1 MNRSSPAAPVQTSL
15 ATFHEPDAGSAPQVS
30 VLSELQSD
38 LGLDRSRDYKQHLRV
53 GEFRVDPGALVVQA
67 DGEAVRLKPK
77 AMAVLLELAR
87 QPGVTISRDELLD
100 RVWESTYITPGVVGH
115 AITALR
121 RAFGDQLAQPTY
133 IETIPRIGYRLIAPV
148 QRIGPEPAV
157 DDGIDRPAPVADAE
171 AAAPERPAPQPV
183 RTQRKFWPVMALAT
197 VLAAATGLAIFA
209 AVRWFA
215 ADTPGD
221 TALRVTDIRRLTFGT
236 GSEDHP
242 RLNAAGDWL
251 VYSRS
256 AGLGAKPELALQ
268 SVYGTEALVQARG
281 DHAER
286 PAWSPQGRRL
296 AYVWRDGTRC
306 EIRIAN
312 IDDKSRQTVAACP
325 PDGVVYLDW
334 NPADEHMLA
343 YTAIEPGQAGGAK
356 LQLLRDQGGWHPEE
370 FDYERSATNLDL
382 YPRFSPDGRSI
393 AFRRGGNPSS
403 DIYVV
408 SIDGGRIRR
417 LTEVRATITGLD
429 WLPDGSGLV
438 FASDH
443 EGRQELY
450 SVALADRRVAG
461 LGLVDASSPDIAANA
476 WRMSFQMEDWR
487 STLVEVPLRAG
498 AQSHPL
504 APSSGRDQAAA
515 LSPDGRRVVFVSD
528 RDGSSQLWSL
538 DRASGKVE
546 RLTQH
551 HDVRVDMPT
560 ISPDGQRILYAT
572 RSHGRHELWEYR
584 FRDEARRRVAA
595 IPMSLRNA
603 VYAGDGRSLWYVA
616 WQGARWALHRCE
628 RSSVEAT
635 CEGRQT
641 ELSALRVDRS
651 RVDGVDVLVLA
662 SPLVEGGLRIVS
674 ERDLG
679 TLREIALP
687 PNERWAVVDDAVWSL
702 QATGTPEDGDTV
714 LSSTSLRDGT
724 TRELAR
730 LQGLRPLL
738 LAPFQATPDR
748 KALVMPMVTA
758 NSTDVGYARLV
769 PPAR

>member
-1 MNRSSPAAPVQTSL
+1 MNL
-15 ATFHEPDAGSAPQVS
+15 DAGIAPQVS
-30 VLSELQSD
+30 ALSEMQSD
-38 LGLDRSRDYKQHLRV
+38 QGLDRSRDYKQHLRV

-67 DGEAVRLKPK
+67 DGEAIRLKPK

-87 QPGVTISRDELLD
+87 QPGITVSRDELLN
-100 RVWESTYITPGVVGH
+100 RVWENTYITPGVVGH

-121 RAFGDQLAQPTY
+121 RAFGDQLAQPAY

-148 QRIGPEPAV
+148 QRIGSSLPA
-157 DDGIDRPAPVADAE
+157 DDGVDRPAPLADGDADATG
-171 AAAPERPAPQPV
+171 PDRPAPEPV
-183 RTQRKFWPVMALAT
+183 RTKRKFWSIMALAL

-209 AVRWFA
+209 AIHWFA
-215 ADTPGD
+215 GPVTGNAT
-221 TALRVTDIRRLTFGT
+221 LEVTDIRRLTFAT
-236 GSEDHP
+236 GSEDNP

-251 VYSRS
+251 VYSRT
-256 AGLGAKPELALQ
+256 ADLGAKPELALQ

-286 PAWSPQGRRL
+286 PAWSPQGRRV
-296 AYVWRDGTRC
+296 AYVWRDGTHC

-312 IDDKSRQTVAACP
+312 IDDKSRQAVSACP
-325 PDGVVYLDW
+325 GNSVVYLDW
-334 NPADEHMLA
+334 NPADDHVLA
-343 YTAIEPGQAGGAK
+343 YTAVEPGQAGGAR
-356 LQLLRDQGGWHPEE
+356 LHLLRDEGGWHPVA
-370 FDYERSATNLDL
+370 FDYERTATNLDL

-393 AFRRGGNPSS
+393 AFRRGSNPSS

-417 LTEVRATITGLD
+417 LTEVRATISGLD

-450 SVALADRRVAG
+450 SVTLADRTVAA
-461 LGLVDASSPDIAANA
+461 LGLVDASSPDIAAHA

-487 STLVEVPLRAG
+487 STLIEVPLRAS
-498 AQSHPL
+498 ARSHPL
-504 APSSGRDQAAA
+504 APSSGRDQAAT

-546 RLTQH
+546 RLTEH

-560 ISPDGQRILYAT
+560 ISPDGQRVLYAT
-572 RSHGRHELWEYR
+572 RSHGRQELWEYR

-595 IPMSLRNA
+595 IPLSLRNA
-603 VYAGDGRSLWYVA
+603 IYADDGRSLWYVA
-616 WQGARWALHRCE
+616 WQGTRWTLYRCE
-628 RSSVEAT
+628 RSSADAA

-641 ELSALRVDRS
+641 KLPALRVERS
-651 RVDGVDVLVLA
+651 RLDGVDVLVLA
-662 SPLVEGGLRIVS
+662 SPLAGGGLQIVS
-674 ERDLG
+674 ERDLRP
-679 TLREIALP
+679 LRKITLP
-687 PNERWAVVDDAVWSL
+687 PNDRWAVVDDAVWSL
-702 QATGTPEDGDTV
+702 HGTGTPEDGDTV
-714 LSSTSLRDGT
+714 LNATSLRDGT

-730 LQGLRPLL
+730 LQGLRPLGL
-738 LAPFQATPDR
+738 TPFQATPDR

-769 PPAR
+769 PPPAR

>member
-1 MNRSSPAAPVQTSL
+1 MRELLRRYPVSSEAPPGQ
-15 ATFHEPDAGSAPQVS
+15 GS
-30 VLSELQSD
+30 
-38 LGLDRSRDYKQHLRV
+38 DRSRDYKQHLRV

-67 DGEAVRLKPK
+67 DGAAIRLKPK

-87 QPGVTISRDELLD
+87 QPGITVSRDELLD
-100 RVWESTYITPGVVGH
+100 RVWENTYITPGVVGH

-148 QRIGPEPAV
+148 QRIGSGLPAEGAGQPDRIADTHAEASEPAR
-157 DDGIDRPAPVADAE
+157 IPTHEPA
-171 AAAPERPAPQPV
+171 RRK
-183 RTQRKFWPVMALAT
+183 RTLWPVISLAL
-197 VLAAATGLAIFA
+197 VLAATTGLAIFA
-209 AVRWFA
+209 AIRWLA
-215 ADTPGD
+215 GPAPGNATLEVAD
-221 TALRVTDIRRLTFGT
+221 VRRLTFAT

-251 VYSRS
+251 VYARTAS
-256 AGLGAKPELALQ
+256 LGAKPELALQ

-286 PAWSPQGRRL
+286 PVWSPQGRRV
-296 AYVWRDGTRC
+296 AYVWRDGMRC

-312 IDDKSRQTVAACP
+312 IDDKSRQAVAACP
-325 PDGVVYLDW
+325 AASVVYLDW
-334 NPADEHMLA
+334 NPADDHVLA
-343 YTAIEPGQAGGAK
+343 YTAVVPGQAGGAR
-356 LQLLRDQGGWHPEE
+356 LQLLRDQGGWHPVAFE
-370 FDYERSATNLDL
+370 YERTTTNLDL

-393 AFRRGGNPSS
+393 AFRRGSNPGS

-408 SIDGGRIRR
+408 PIGGGHIRR
-417 LTEVRATITGLD
+417 LTELRATISGLD

-450 SVALADRRVAG
+450 SVALADRTVAA
-461 LGLVDASSPDIAANA
+461 LGLVDASSPDIAAHA

-487 STLVEVPLRAG
+487 SSLIEVPLSAG
-498 AQSHPL
+498 AKSHPL

-538 DRASGKVE
+538 DRASGRVE

-551 HDVRVDMPT
+551 QGVRVDMPT

-572 RSHGRHELWEYR
+572 RSRGRHELWEYR

-603 VYAGDGRSLWYVA
+603 IYAGDGRSLWYVA
-616 WQGARWALHRCE
+616 WQGARWALYRCE
-628 RSSVEAT
+628 RSSVDVA

-641 ELSALRVDRS
+641 KLPALRVERS
-651 RVDGVDVLVLA
+651 RLDGADVLVLA
-662 SPLVEGGLRIVS
+662 SPLADGGLQVVS
-674 ERDLG
+674 ERDLQP
-679 TLREIALP
+679 LRRIALP
-687 PNERWAVVDDAVWSL
+687 PNDRWAVVDDAVWSL
-702 QATGTPEDGDTV
+702 HGTGTPEAGDTV
-714 LSSTSLRDGT
+714 LHATSLRDGT

-730 LQGLRPLL
+730 LPGLRPLG
-738 LAPFQATPDR
+738 LASFQATPDR

-758 NSTDVGYARLV
+758 NSTDVGYAKLV